1 MTVWDELVGQ
11 DRAVKTLQDAAAAAR
26 EVVDAAG
33 PGTGMTHA
41 WVFTGPPGSGRSTAA
56 RAFAAALQCT
66 GDVPGCGVCHAC
78 HTVLRGTHPD
88 VDVVRPP
95 GLHHLTDDIRRLV
108 RLAALA
114 PANGRWQ
121 VVVIED
127 ADRLE
132 GPDLAWRPANALLK
146 AIEEPTPRTVWILCA
161 PSLEDVLPTIRSRC
175 RPVGLVTPPVAAV
188 ADVLVRRDGVEP
200 EMAMFAAR
208 AAQSHVGRARRL
220 ATDEAS
226 RDRRTHV
233 LAIASRLNGVGAC
246 LTAAADLVE
255 AAGEEA
261 DAATGDRDAE
271 ETAGLALALG
281 QGSSRGLDSSGR
293 AQLKDLEKQQKR
305 RATRTA
311 RDILDL
317 ALLDLVGLYRDVL
330 AIQLGSGV
338 EPANPDLTAEIRT
351 LALAGT
357 PEATLRRIESILEC
371 RTLLA
376 GNVSP
381 LLAVEAMVLSLRA
394 A

>member
-1 MTVWDELVGQ
+1 
-11 DRAVKTLQDAAAAAR
+11 
-26 EVVDAAG
+26 
-33 PGTGMTHA
+33 
-41 WVFTGPPGSGRSTAA
+41 
-56 RAFAAALQCT
+56 
-66 GDVPGCGVCHAC
+66 
-78 HTVLRGTHPD
+78 
-88 VDVVRPP
+88 
-95 GLHHLTDDIRRLV
+95 
-108 RLAALA
+108 
-114 PANGRWQ
+114 
-121 VVVIED
+121 
-127 ADRLE
+127 
-132 GPDLAWRPANALLK
+132 
-146 AIEEPTPRTVWILCA
+146 
-161 PSLEDVLPTIRSRC
+161 
-175 RPVGLVTPPVAAV
+175 VTPPVAAV

-200 EMAMFAAR
+200 EMAIFAAR

-220 ATDEAS
+220 ATDQAS

-233 LAIASRLNGVGAC
+233 LAIASRLNGVGDC
-246 LTAAADLVE
+246 LTAAADLVA

-261 DAATGDRDAE
+261 DVATGGRDAE

-330 AIQLGSGV
+330 AVQLGSGV
-338 EPANPDLTAEIRT
+338 EPANPDLTADIRA
-351 LALAGT
+351 LADAGT